1 MRGFDPE
8 IRRSAAREVLGGSKA
23 KEVAERHGVSVA
35 TVWNWVHALE
45 REDEL
50 EREAEERRE
59 RTIARILVRNA
70 ESMALVE
77 IETDEGL
84 VLAAV
89 NVGRGGART
98 GTVQRLAGARVGTGD
113 MIRGKVT
120 RIWFVDPVLMRSIAD
135 AHVSNACKA

>member
-8 IRRSAAREVLGGSKA
+8 IRRSAAREVLGGAKA
-23 KEVAERHGVSVA
+23 KEVAERRGVSVA

-45 REDEL
+45 RE
-50 EREAEERRE
+50 AEERRE
-59 RTIARILVRNA
+59 RTMARILARNA

-77 IETDEGL
+77 IQTDEGL

-98 GTVQRLAGARVGTGD
+98 GTVQRIAGAHAGAGD
-113 MIRGKVT
+113 RIRGRVT

>member
-8 IRRSAAREVLGGSKA
+8 IRRSAAREVLGGTKA
-23 KEVAERHGVSVA
+23 KEVAERRGVSVA

-59 RTIARILVRNA
+59 RTIARIIARNS

-98 GTVQRLAGARVGTGD
+98 GTVQRVAGARVGIGD
-113 MIRGKVT
+113 RIRGKVT
-120 RIWFVDPVLMRSIAD
+120 RIWFVDPVLMRSIAE
-135 AHVSNACKA
+135 AHVSNAHKA